1 MGAFMTPLIS
11 AFAVSKAFKP
21 PSVPAPITMPAP
33 AVTAPEADPAQKVTE
48 GDLAVNR
55 RKRRGKASLTI
66 DKTNSTNTGT
76 GGSGLNI

>member
-1 MGAFMTPLIS
+1 MCGGFIGKVFGLD
-11 AFAVSKAFKP
+11 KP
-21 PSVPAPITMPAP
+21 ALPSITMPAP
-33 AVTAPEADPAQKVTE
+33 AVNTPEADPAQKVTE

-55 RKRRGKASLTI
+55 KKRRGKASLTI

>member
-1 MGAFMTPLIS
+1 MGGIGRAIKSLFGGGQS
-11 AFAVSKAFKP
+11 A
-21 PSVPAPITMPAP
+21 PAPIVMPAP
-33 AVTAPEADPAQKVTE
+33 AANTPEADPAQKVTE